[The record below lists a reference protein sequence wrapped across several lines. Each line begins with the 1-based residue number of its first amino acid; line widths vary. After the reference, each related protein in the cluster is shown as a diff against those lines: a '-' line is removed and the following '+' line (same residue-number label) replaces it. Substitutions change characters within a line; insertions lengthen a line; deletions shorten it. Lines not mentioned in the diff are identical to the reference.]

1 MNAMVMIDVG
11 EISLRR
17 QNFIEAKN
25 NEVLHVNLDI
35 IEQVRKDAIIMM
47 KACEQR
53 MGWHFNS
60 KLTLRQF
67 KEEDIVQR
75 AQVEAQKDSP
85 ERKLV
90 VNWEGPFRV

>member
-1 MNAMVMIDVG
+1 MVMIDVG

-47 KACEQR
+47 KVAH
-53 MGWHFNS
+53 GLAF
-60 KLTLRQF
+60 
-67 KEEDIVQR
+67 
-75 AQVEAQKDSP
+75 
-85 ERKLV
+85 
-90 VNWEGPFRV
+90 